1 MQPPCKDYRR
11 QSGIY
16 AMRTIVRLRII
27 LEHTDP
33 PIWRAVD
40 VPADITLK
48 GLHAVIQ
55 EAMGW
60 CYSHQWLFEVGRSV
74 IEEPGVA
81 TSAAS
86 GERPGKVRI
95 ADLIERR
102 VKRFRYVYDMGDD
115 WRHEIRL
122 EKTLPADPAGTYPRL
137 VDGAGRCPPEDV
149 GGIPG
154 FVHLLEVMRDPKH
167 PEHAELSDWY
177 GDRFDP
183 NDMNADE
190 IRTNLSLLA
199 PRPRPAAAQRSAPN
213 KPDPS
218 KNS

>member
-1 MQPPCKDYRR
+1 M
-11 QSGIY
+11 S
-16 AMRTIVRLRII
+16 TIVRLRII

-60 CYSHQWLFEVGRSV
+60 LNSHMWLFEVGRNV
-74 IEEPGVA
+74 IEEPGFA
-81 TSAAS
+81 MDAAS
-86 GERPGKVRI
+86 GERPGKVRL
-95 ADLIERR
+95 ADLIERH
-102 VKRFRYVYDMGDD
+102 VKRFRYVYDMGDN
-115 WRHEIRL
+115 WRHEIRI
-122 EKTLPADPAGTYPRL
+122 EKTVPADPAESYPRL

-154 FVHLLEVMRDPKH
+154 FFQFLDVMRDPKH

-177 GDRFDP
+177 GDPFDL
-183 NDMNADE
+183 NDMDTEE
-190 IRTNLSLLA
+190 IRKNLSLLA
-199 PRPRPAAAQRSAPN
+199 PRPRRPAAKRP
-213 KPDPS
+213 PS
-218 KNS
+218 KKPSPAKSS